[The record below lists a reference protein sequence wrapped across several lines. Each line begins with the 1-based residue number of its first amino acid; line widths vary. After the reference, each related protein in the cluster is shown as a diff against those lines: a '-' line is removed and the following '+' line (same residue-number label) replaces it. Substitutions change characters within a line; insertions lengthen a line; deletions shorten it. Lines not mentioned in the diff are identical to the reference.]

1 MNPNQNLKDNL
12 VLALAKSGETYT
24 TLSEATQV
32 SPYKIGRAARG
43 HGTFTVDELQRIA
56 AHFEVTTDWFQRDNL
71 PGIKKR
77 QTNPCYQ
84 KSIG

>member
-1 MNPNQNLKDNL
+1 MTPNETLKDNL
-12 VLALAKSGETYT
+12 VLALAKSGETYA

-56 AHFEVTTDWFQRDNL
+56 AHFDVTTDWFQRDNL
-71 PGIKKR
+71 PGIKKKR
-77 QTNPCYQ
+77 TNHHE
-84 KSIG
+84 

>member
-1 MNPNQNLKDNL
+1 MKTKNMNPNQNLKDNL

-56 AHFEVTTDWFQRDNL
+56 AHFGVTTDWFQRDNL

-77 QTNPCYQ
+77 QSNPHE
-84 KSIG
+84 